1 MSITAPELFDDWARH
16 GRAEGME
23 RGHSTRAEEALIA
36 LDVQAGD
43 SCLDL
48 GCGNGWATRWMK
60 GKAGKFGFAAGV
72 DASQEMVDRAKAQSE
87 SYGTQYRCSMFEDLV
102 WKDEHFDRAFSM
114 EALYYALDVDAAL
127 ASLARVIKLGGSFAF
142 VTDFYVE
149 NPHCHSW
156 PDDLDIPMQL
166 MPEGEWAERIEAV
179 GLRVQRRWRCLD
191 PRPADPSWDAARSEQ
206 EMNFR
211 REIGS
216 LAILATKAL

>member
-1 MSITAPELFDDWARH
+1 MSITAPELFDDWARA

-23 RGHSTRAEEALIA
+23 QGHSTRAEEALVA
-36 LDVQAGD
+36 LGVQPGD
-43 SCLDL
+43 KCLDL

-60 GKAGKFGFAAGV
+60 AKAGKFGFAAGV
-72 DASQEMVDRAKAQSE
+72 DASAEMIERAKAQSE
-87 SYGTQYRCSMFEDLV
+87 AYGNPYRCSRFDELV

-127 ASLARVIKLGGSFAF
+127 AELARVLKVGGSFVF
-142 VTDFYVE
+142 VTDFYEE
-149 NPHCHSW
+149 NPHCHGW
-156 PDDLDIPMQL
+156 PGDLGIPMAL
-166 MPEGEWAERIEAV
+166 LPEAEWAERLEAV
-179 GLRVQRRWRCLD
+179 GLGVQRRWRCLD
-191 PRPADPSWDAARSEQ
+191 PRPADPAWDAGRTES